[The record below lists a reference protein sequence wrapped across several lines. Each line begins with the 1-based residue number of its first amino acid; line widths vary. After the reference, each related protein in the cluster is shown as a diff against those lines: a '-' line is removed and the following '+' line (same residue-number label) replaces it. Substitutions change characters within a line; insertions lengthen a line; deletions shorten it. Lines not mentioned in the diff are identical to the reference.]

1 MDEIICLDVGG
12 DRYHIKR
19 GALTRLPHTRLGRLA
34 RCATLNDAKE
44 FCDIPY
50 AVTPPE
56 FFFDRNGDNFSSI
69 LGNKREPKRG
79 SL

>member
-69 LGNKREPKRG
+69 LGKRESEG
-79 SL
+79 SCLT